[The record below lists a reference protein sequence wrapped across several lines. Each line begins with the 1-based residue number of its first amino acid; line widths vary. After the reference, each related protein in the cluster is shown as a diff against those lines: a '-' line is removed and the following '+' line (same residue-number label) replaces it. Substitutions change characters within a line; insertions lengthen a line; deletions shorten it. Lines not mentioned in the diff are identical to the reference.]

1 MSLNKEQ
8 TWYRNPELG
17 LPALSET
24 RHIMFPKDA
33 LIAALKFMASAANQ
47 PLPPGQLEGCLI
59 LSEPDISVLLDIRD
73 DATGEVKRRE
83 FPAEKLGAAMIGYCR
98 QVGVPLP
105 RSAEKSLSVSG
116 DNLMLIVQ
124 IRGRSTKLLHH
135 LDAQRFAPKSR

>member
-1 MSLNKEQ
+1 MSVSKEQ
-8 TWYRNPELG
+8 TWYSNPELG

-24 RHIMFPKDA
+24 RHIIFPKDA
-33 LIAALKFMASAANQ
+33 LIAAIKFLAAASNQ
-47 PLPPGQLEGCLI
+47 PLPPGRLDGCLI
-59 LSEPDISVLLDIRD
+59 VSEPDISVLLDIRD
-73 DATGEVKRRE
+73 DATGELQRRE

-135 LDAQRFAPKSR
+135 LDAQRFAPKR

>member
-1 MSLNKEQ
+1 MSKEQ
-8 TWYRNPELG
+8 TWYSNPELH

-24 RHIMFPKDA
+24 RHIIFPKDA
-33 LIAALKFMASAANQ
+33 LIAAIKFLAAASSQ
-47 PLPPGQLEGCLI
+47 PLPPGRLDGCLI
-59 LSEPDISVLLDIRD
+59 LTEPDISVLLDIRD
-73 DATGEVKRRE
+73 DATGELHRRE
-83 FPAEKLGAAMIGYCR
+83 FPAEKLGAAMIAYCR

-135 LDAQRFAPKSR
+135 LDAQRFAPKK